1 VEWSP
6 SLGAL
11 PEALRRYQRQCE
23 EDAEFTVADRPCR
36 VVRREAADSAIEA
49 LVLRLSVTQDQ
60 LEKFQGLAAE
70 QTLRAEKAEWLL
82 AECLKDYHATRDSL
96 EAAWSRSS
104 AHRRIR
110 EQR

>member
-23 EDAEFTVADRPCR
+23 EDAELDRPCR

-82 AECLKDYHATRDSL
+82 AESLADYHATRDSL

-110 EQR
+110 KQR